1 MNKGDIEFTVDL
13 NTTPAEK
20 KLNDL
25 RNKASS
31 ERSYYANLFKD
42 VMQGFSMQGSS
53 YSGYMGANNFGVPAI
68 QNFERSI
75 SSVTN
80 TMQKF
85 TMVMEAMVR
94 AQGFLMYGRP
104 YSPQSSAPIYQGSNI
119 AGYLPSST
127 SPNIRAWTPT
137 EHYTRAQANAINHSK
152 VFDNLIFNRKNGG
165 SDFSQQNV
173 YDTFMRMNNASAMY
187 EMWLNTF
194 SSSPL
199 MLEAPEPIS
208 TGAGGNKIYQK
219 YNKFGQPVTEK
230 NKKTKE
236 IVEEQ
241 KKVTEENKKDNTEWA
256 DKLVKINKFFAT
268 LLLVKQ
274 VVNII
279 KSAFNGIKELS
290 IWGNQNVST
299 NYGYFTTDAENA
311 FNARFNKTFSS
322 MVAGANALGK
332 MSPISADVLYSGVGG
347 LQKVVDEAFSGKGV
361 NKDKLIAIE
370 QLHRMFGTELTSGML
385 LSKNLEGK
393 TVTDFFVDIM
403 NKFNNNPNIYKNA
416 SYSEQAQM
424 REYLKEILGD
434 KLANAIVTNITRG
447 ESQTVAEQLTNAGRS
462 AFNTDNLVENANELK
477 TAFTE
482 LGNAMSALKMSALNN
497 FMPAIKGTIDLA
509 TIWSD
514 FFTRHF
520 TEHTSYDKDAT
531 YQLSWL
537 GHTKDE
543 YNKISV
549 DKIAELRRSKNAY
562 ERLDSILY
570 LNPYYNTDASIEILK
585 ERMERQNFALDI
597 ANGNINANSKNWYAI
612 GADGKAYNSVDQ
624 LKKVYL
630 ARGGKKSDAW
640 YKLMDN
646 PSKFLPKNWYTL
658 SKEEQLNWLNN
669 NVLNTSSQVM
679 NDWSKRIFEG
689 YGDFDSSKMSA
700 TEYLTSSSSM
710 ESEEEALRAWQ
721 EVNRIISAVNDES
734 YSGMEFSHR
743 ERHGTSYS
751 EADELEVK
759 LHFTTDDQGVTV
771 VNPLQIL
778 KANTR

>member
-104 YSPQSSAPIYQGSNI
+104 YSPQSSAPIYQGSNV

-194 SSSPL
+194 PSSPL

-241 KKVTEENKKDNTEWA
+241 KKVTEENKKDNTEWSH
-256 DKLVKINKFFAT
+256 KLFILHKFLGILYAVESVAMGISNIFKNLINT
-268 LLLVKQ
+268 
-274 VVNII
+274 
-279 KSAFNGIKELS
+279 SSELWTKTNTEVGGFS
-290 IWGNQNVST
+290 I
-299 NYGYFTTDAENA
+299 DAESAMNLQA
-311 FNARFNKTFSS
+311 HREYSVA
-322 MVAGANALGK
+322 VAGIQNMGK
-332 MSPISADVLYSGVGG
+332 LSPISLGAFQSGVGQFQNVV
-347 LQKVVDEAFSGKGV
+347 QKAMSGQGVDT
-361 NKDKLIAIE
+361 NKLVAIE
-370 QLHRMFGTELTSGML
+370 QLHRMYGTELTSEKLM
-385 LSKNLEGK
+385 SKDMGGK
-393 TVTDFFVDIM
+393 TATQYFFDFMD
-403 NKFNNNPNIYKNA
+403 KFEKNPNVYRNA
-416 SYSEQAQM
+416 SYSEKGQIRQYIEEVLGKEVADAIVANINKGNIETVHEIISSYGSSAVHAGNFNERNEAIAKSARELQSAFIDLKYSIIGELSPAIISFCNFLNGFISSFGTKDSKGMPSSKFGQSKEQERAKVSGSEIAQLAVGNAEERLNASIARSARFDTQAETEAEDRYWLSKDFIESVKNGNPEDSVIGKRM
-424 REYLKEILGD
+424 IADSGSIENWAKTHGRFSKLGKLLKIDRSKIQTEEGMKSFY
-434 KLANAIVTNITRG
+434 KLA
-447 ESQTVAEQLTNAGRS
+447 ESALSEMQLTSYETFNDNYTLWSDWGEGGSRNFTGSDYLGYMFDPNAYASS
-462 AFNTDNLVENANELK
+462 AIALLRAFDFTDWARKNKLGSEQGIGNVYTSVDEHQKITVDVEFKTNTE
-477 TAFTE
+477 
-482 LGNAMSALKMSALNN
+482 G
-497 FMPAIKGTIDLA
+497 A
-509 TIWSD
+509 TI
-514 FFTRHF
+514 
-520 TEHTSYDKDAT
+520 KD
-531 YQLSWL
+531 
-537 GHTKDE
+537 
-543 YNKISV
+543 
-549 DKIAELRRSKNAY
+549 
-562 ERLDSILY
+562 
-570 LNPYYNTDASIEILK
+570 
-585 ERMERQNFALDI
+585 
-597 ANGNINANSKNWYAI
+597 
-612 GADGKAYNSVDQ
+612 
-624 LKKVYL
+624 
-630 ARGGKKSDAW
+630 
-640 YKLMDN
+640 
-646 PSKFLPKNWYTL
+646 
-658 SKEEQLNWLNN
+658 
-669 NVLNTSSQVM
+669 
-679 NDWSKRIFEG
+679 
-689 YGDFDSSKMSA
+689 
-700 TEYLTSSSSM
+700 
-710 ESEEEALRAWQ
+710 
-721 EVNRIISAVNDES
+721 
-734 YSGMEFSHR
+734 
-743 ERHGTSYS
+743 
-751 EADELEVK
+751 
-759 LHFTTDDQGVTV
+759 
-771 VNPLQIL
+771 PLQIL
-778 KANTR
+778 KSNSR